1 MKKLVFLLL
10 LVSFH
15 CLLFGQKPIMDLMK
29 GMKPRF
35 IGPAGMSGRVT
46 SVDVHPNDLDH
57 LLIGTASGGVWE
69 SKNGGISFDPIF
81 DKQPIQSIGAVT
93 FDPSNPSIVWAGTGE
108 GNPRNSQSSGIGIY
122 KSIDGGKNWE
132 LAGLEHT
139 KTIHR
144 IIVDPTNS
152 AVVYV
157 ASLGSAW
164 GPNEDRGVFKTI
176 NGGETWEKMLF
187 INDTTGCADLVMDP
201 SNPNKLIAAMWHYH
215 RRPWTFTSGGKGSGI
230 HVSYDGG
237 KTWKQKTEKEG
248 LPVGIIG
255 RVGLSF
261 ATNKPNIVYALVEA
275 KKTGLYKSID
285 GGENW
290 RLVST
295 KNIGNRPFYY
305 ADIYVDPTNE
315 NRLFNLYSTV
325 TRSEDGGKSFKGI
338 APYHKAHPDHHAF
351 WIEPK
356 EGKFIIDGNDG
367 GLLISRNGGDN
378 WQYVSNLPLG
388 QFYHINVDNQ
398 IPYNIY
404 GGLQDNGSWVGPSYV
419 YEQGGIRNHHWS
431 EVLFGDGFD
440 VLPNKSNPDKLYAMY
455 QGGSL
460 TEVDKKT
467 GYSSFIQPQTQDSIP
482 LRYSWNAALSQDP
495 FNDCGVYFG
504 SQYVHYSKDCGKNWT
519 VLSPDLT
526 TNDTS
531 KQKQVES
538 GGLTID
544 ATKAENHTTIL
555 AIAPS
560 PLDSNLIY
568 VGTDD
573 GNLQATID
581 GGKSW
586 SNLSAK
592 LPGMPNNAWIP
603 QIVCSEQ
610 MSGEAFVVVNNY
622 RQNDWK
628 PYLYKT
634 IDYGKT
640 WSLIANESNV
650 NGYCLSV
657 VQDPLNRS
665 LLFLGTQQGLY
676 VSLNGGNTWN
686 KWNDELPSM
695 PIRDMKIHP
704 REHDL
709 VLGTFGRAIIIIDD
723 ISPLRALADKKEE
736 IRNDSLLIFGH
747 KEAYQTPWKQAKGI
761 RFTGDSEFK
770 GANRRS
776 NYSVRVWVS
785 PDMYRKASGADGK
798 KKPEVELF
806 IKNNLGDTVNYYRR
820 KVDSLINNYIP
831 ITLHE
836 AGPNWLS
843 RKKIDLKGK
852 RAIMPP
858 GKPLLAGN
866 YSVVAVLDSVYVQ
879 HNFIVKEHPENGK
892 TNEYRIA
899 QRAAYDE
906 VSEIVKPIL
915 KDVERLKDMEQV
927 MKTVTSNMSLLED
940 SAKKDLTKLGK
951 QVSDT
956 LNQLFELYFLPKG
969 FEGYD
974 HVSIRISNLSNNMQ
988 TYLRAE
994 NRGES
999 GNYELSKGRLLFAWE
1014 AAHKKQEAFEQG
1026 IWFEYQ
1032 SKVSE
1037 QKFDFFKKLK
1047 ED

>member
-1 MKKLVFLLL
+1 M
-10 LVSFH
+10 
-15 CLLFGQKPIMDLMK
+15 LFGQEPIMDLMK

-201 SNPNKLIAAMWHYH
+201 SNPNKLIAAMWHYY

-237 KTWKQKTEKEG
+237 KTWKQKIEKEG
-248 LPVGIIG
+248 LPAGNMG

-275 KKTGLYKSID
+275 KKTGLYKSVD

-290 RLVST
+290 KLVST

-325 TRSEDGGKSFKGI
+325 TRSEDGGKTFKGI

-388 QFYHINVDNQ
+388 QFYHINVDDK

-440 VLPNKSNPDKLYAMY
+440 VMPNKSNPDKLYAMY
-455 QGGSL
+455 QGGTL

-495 FNDCGVYFG
+495 FNDYGVYFG
-504 SQYVHYSKDCGKNWT
+504 SQYVHYSNDCGKNWL

-526 TNDTS
+526 TNDTN

-581 GGKSW
+581 GGKTW
-586 SNLSAK
+586 SNLSSK
-592 LPGMPNNAWIP
+592 LPGMPKNAWIP

-610 MSGEAFVVVNNY
+610 MAGEAFVVVNNY

-640 WSLIANESNV
+640 WSRIATESNV

-665 LLFLGTQQGLY
+665 LLFLGTQQGLH
-676 VSLNGGNTWN
+676 VSLDGGNTWN

-736 IRNDSLLIFGH
+736 MRNDSLLIFGH
-747 KEAYQTPWKQAKGI
+747 REAYQTPWKQAKGI

-770 GANRRS
+770 GTNRSS
-776 NYSVRVWVS
+776 NYSVRLWVS
-785 PDMYRKASGADGK
+785 PEMYKKASGKVGK
-798 KKPEVELF
+798 KKPEVEF
-806 IKNNLGDTVNYYRR
+806 FTKNNMGDTINYNRR
-820 KVDSLINNYIP
+820 KVDSLITTNSWIS
-831 ITLHE
+831 LHE
-836 AGPNWLS
+836 AGPDWLS

-858 GKPLLAGN
+858 GKPLLAGS
-866 YSVVAVLDSVYVQ
+866 YSVVAVLDSVFVE

-915 KDVERLKDMEQV
+915 KDVERLKDIEAV

-974 HVSIRISNLSNNMQ
+974 HVSIRISNLCNNMQ

-1014 AAHKKQEAFEQG
+1014 EAHKKQEAFEQG

-1037 QKFDFFKKLK
+1037 QQFDFFKKLK

>member
-1 MKKLVFLLL
+1 MKKFLLL
-10 LVSFH
+10 LLVLPLQLF
-15 CLLFGQKPIMDLMK
+15 LFGQEPIMDLMK

-46 SVDVHPNDLDH
+46 SIDVHPNNLDH

-69 SKNGGISFDPIF
+69 SKNGGVSFNPIF
-81 DKQPIQSIGAVT
+81 DEQPIQSIGAVA
-93 FDPSNPSIVWAGTGE
+93 FDPSNPSVIWAGTGE
-108 GNPRNSQSSGIGIY
+108 GNPRNSQSSGIGIF

-132 LAGLEHT
+132 LAGLEKT

-144 IIVDPTNS
+144 IIIDPRNS
-152 AVVYV
+152 DIVYA

-176 NGGETWEKMLF
+176 NGGETWEKVLF
-187 INDTTGCADLVMDP
+187 VNDTTGCADLVVDP

-215 RRPWTFTSGGKGSGI
+215 RKPWTFTSGGNGSGI
-230 HVSYDGG
+230 YVSYDGG
-237 KTWKQKTEKEG
+237 KNWKQKTEKKG
-248 LPVGIIG
+248 LPAGTIG

-261 ATNKPNIVYALVEA
+261 ASNKPNIVYALVEA
-275 KKTGLYKSID
+275 KKTGLYKSVD

-290 RLVST
+290 KLVST

-325 TRSEDGGKSFKGI
+325 TRSEDGGKTFSGI

-356 EGKFIIDGNDG
+356 HGKFIIDGNDG
-367 GLLISRNGGDN
+367 GLLISRNSGDN
-378 WQYVSNLPLG
+378 WQYVSSLPLG
-388 QFYHINVDNQ
+388 QFYHINLDNQ

-404 GGLQDNGSWVGPSYV
+404 GGLQDNGSWVGPAYV

-440 VLPNKSNPDKLYAMY
+440 VMPNKADANKLFAMY
-455 QGGSL
+455 QGGTL
-460 TEVDKKT
+460 TEVDKNT
-467 GYSSFIQPQTQDSIP
+467 GYSSFIQPQTQDSVP
-482 LRYSWNAALSQDP
+482 LRFSWNAALAQDP
-495 FNDCGVYFG
+495 FKDCGVYFG
-504 SQYVHYSKDCGKNWT
+504 SQYVHYSKDCGKNWQ

-526 TNDTS
+526 TNDTI

-592 LPGMPNNAWIP
+592 LPGAPKNAWIP

-610 MSGEAFVVVNNY
+610 MTGEAFVVVNNY

-640 WSLIANESNV
+640 WSRIASEKNV
-650 NGYCLSV
+650 QGYCLSV
-657 VQDPLNRS
+657 AQDPINRS
-665 LLFLGTQQGLY
+665 LLFLGTQQGLF
-676 VSLNGGNTWN
+676 VSLNGGNTWD
-686 KWNDELPSM
+686 KWNDKLPSM

-709 VLGTFGRAIIIIDD
+709 VLGTFGRAIIILDD
-723 ISPLRALADKKEE
+723 ISPLRALVEKKEA
-736 IRNDSLLIFGH
+736 ILNDSLLIFGH

-776 NYSVRVWVS
+776 NYTVRLWVS
-785 PDMYRKASGADGK
+785 PNMYKKASGKDGK
-798 KKPEVELF
+798 KKPEAELF
-806 IKNNLGDTVNYYRR
+806 LKNNLGDTINYSRR
-820 KVDSLINNYIP
+820 KVDSLITNYTP
-831 ITLHE
+831 ISLHE
-836 AGPNWLS
+836 EGPNWL
-843 RKKIDLKGK
+843 RRNKRDLKGK

-858 GKPLLAGN
+858 GKPLLAGS
-866 YSVVAVLDSVYVQ
+866 YTLVAVLDSVSTEHV
-879 HNFIVKEHPENGK
+879 FVVKEHPNNGK
-892 TNEYRIA
+892 SNEYRIA

-906 VSEIVKPIL
+906 VMDLVKPVL
-915 KDVERLKDMEQV
+915 KDVERLQNMEEV
-927 MKTVTSNMSLLED
+927 MKKVSSNLSLLDD

-951 QVSDT
+951 GVSDT
-956 LNQLFELYFLPKG
+956 LNQLFELYFLAKD

-974 HVSIRISNLSNNMQ
+974 HVTIRISNLYNNVQ

-999 GNYELSKGRLLFAWE
+999 ANYELAKARLLVAWE
-1014 AAHKKQEAFEQG
+1014 DAHKKQEAFERG
-1026 IWFEYQ
+1026 IWSEYQ
-1032 SKVSE
+1032 AKVSE
-1037 QKFDFFKKLK
+1037 QQFDFFKELK

>member
-1 MKKLVFLLL
+1 MKKFVFLLL
-10 LVSFH
+10 LVPFQIA
-15 CLLFGQKPIMDLMK
+15 LFGQEPIMDLMK
-29 GMKPRF
+29 GIKPRF

-46 SVDVHPNDLDH
+46 SIDVHPNNLDH
-57 LLIGTASGGVWE
+57 ILIGTASGGVWE
-69 SKNGGISFDPIF
+69 SKNGGISFNPIF

-93 FDPSNPSIVWAGTGE
+93 FDPMNPSIIWAGTGE
-108 GNPRNSQSSGIGIY
+108 GNPRNSQSSGIGIF

-132 LAGLEHT
+132 LAGLEKT

-152 AVVYV
+152 DVVYV

-164 GPNEDRGVFKTI
+164 GPNEDRGVFKTV
-176 NGGETWEKMLF
+176 NGGETWKKILF
-187 INDTTGCADLVMDP
+187 MNDTTGCADLVIDP

-215 RRPWTFTSGGKGSGI
+215 RKPWTFTSGGKGSGI

-248 LPVGIIG
+248 LPGGTMG

-261 ATNKPNIVYALVEA
+261 ATNKPNIVYALVES
-275 KKTGLYKSID
+275 KKTGLYKSVD

-290 RLVST
+290 KLVST

-325 TRSEDGGKSFKGI
+325 TRSEDGGKTFKGI

-351 WIEPK
+351 WLEPK

-388 QFYHINVDNQ
+388 QFYHINVDDK

-455 QGGSL
+455 QGGAL

-504 SQYVHYSKDCGKNWT
+504 SQYVHYSNDCGKNWK

-526 TNDTS
+526 TNDTT

-581 GGKSW
+581 GGKTW
-586 SNLSAK
+586 SNLSSK
-592 LPGMPNNAWIP
+592 LPGMPKNAWIP
-603 QIVCSEQ
+603 QIVCSEK
-610 MSGEAFVVVNNY
+610 MAGEAFVVVNNY

-640 WSLIANESNV
+640 WSRIATESNV

-657 VQDPLNRS
+657 AQDPLNRS
-665 LLFLGTQQGLY
+665 LLFLGTQQGLH

-686 KWNDELPSM
+686 KWNDEIPSM

-709 VLGTFGRAIIIIDD
+709 VLGTFGRAIIILDD
-723 ISPLRALADKKEE
+723 ISPLRVLADKKEE

-770 GANRRS
+770 GTNRRS
-776 NYSVRVWVS
+776 NYSVRLWVS
-785 PDMYRKASGADGK
+785 PDMYKKASGKDGK
-798 KKPEVELF
+798 KKPEIEF
-806 IKNNLGDTVNYYRR
+806 FTKNNMGDTINYNRR
-820 KVDSLINNYIP
+820 KVDSLITNNCWIS
-831 ITLHE
+831 LHE
-836 AGPNWLS
+836 EGPEWLS
-843 RKKIDLKGK
+843 RKKKDLKGK
-852 RAIMPP
+852 RAVMPP
-858 GKPLLAGN
+858 GKPLLAGS
-866 YSVVAVLDSVYVQ
+866 YSVVAVLDSVFVE

-892 TNEYRIA
+892 SNAYRIA
-899 QRAAYDE
+899 QRAAYAE
-906 VSEIVKPIL
+906 VSELVNPIL
-915 KDVERLKDMEQV
+915 KDVERLQKMEEV
-927 MKTVTSNMSLLED
+927 MKQVSTNLRLLDD

-956 LNQLFELYFLPKG
+956 LNQLFELYFLPKD

-974 HVSIRISNLSNNMQ
+974 HVSIRISNLFNNVH

-999 GNYELSKGRLLFAWE
+999 GNYELSKGRLLMAWE
-1014 AAHKKQEAFEQG
+1014 VAHKRQEAFERG
-1026 IWFEYQ
+1026 VWFEYQ

-1037 QKFDFFKKLK
+1037 QQFDFFKKLK